1 MATSLTI
8 EGLKKMRRWPLWQ
21 LEPKPTSKDP
31 LAMTKTPKGISGF
44 PIDVTDPDNLHT
56 YAELEPYI
64 SVYSAVGL
72 ALGLFDGVYV
82 GGVDIDKCH

>member
-31 LAMTKTPKGISGF
+31 LAMTKTPEVDQRISNRRDRPG
-44 PIDVTDPDNLHT
+44 
-56 YAELEPYI
+56 
-64 SVYSAVGL
+64 
-72 ALGLFDGVYV
+72 
-82 GGVDIDKCH
+82 

>member
-1 MATSLTI
+1 M
-8 EGLKKMRRWPLWQ
+8 
-21 LEPKPTSKDP
+21 
-31 LAMTKTPKGISGF
+31 
-44 PIDVTDPDNLHT
+44 TDPDNLHT